1 MVSNGGRSFL
11 MGESVVEECDGCPR
25 EQPSGVCLSY
35 ASPASKWRGG
45 HRCPL
50 APVIRGTANTQK
62 QLDPIKKSKRAMKG
76 K

>member
-1 MVSNGGRSFL
+1 MFGV
-11 MGESVVEECDGCPR
+11 EPVVKECVGCPR
-25 EQPSGVCLSY
+25 ALKDETCMSY
-35 ASPASKWRGG
+35 ASPTSKWRGG